1 MSSSGKAAIA
11 PSCLSFECFDTL
23 TKSCIK
29 CSDLF
34 QDNTTGRPASQV
46 KNAAAL
52 LPPSAF
58 PLLTLPASH
67 PTAEPTLAPT
77 LSSTFLIFGVP
88 VVVGLILVLAA
99 ICVFLACKEGKQ
111 RRKRKATDEE
121 DKENIDTTSPL
132 PSQDSAMPEGDGALN
147 PAPCLHLAG
156 SLKMPGPPRKA
167 RAKQGPCCQGD
178 ADGDII
184 LLSAVYPRPEECNH
198 SFPLPATE
206 LGATA
211 LVTTKTTQNCAREET
226 V

>member
-1 MSSSGKAAIA
+1 MQELGSRSHSAMSSSGKAAIA
-11 PSCLSFECFDTL
+11 PACLSFECFDTL

-34 QDNTTGRPASQV
+34 QDNTT
-46 KNAAAL
+46 
-52 LPPSAF
+52 
-58 PLLTLPASH
+58 
-67 PTAEPTLAPT
+67 EPTLAPT
-77 LSSTFLIFGVP
+77 LTSTFLIFGVP
-88 VVVGLILVLAA
+88 VVVGFILVLAA
-99 ICVFLACKEGKQ
+99 LCVFLACKEGKR
-111 RRKRKATDEE
+111 RRKRKAAEEE

-132 PSQDSAMPEGDGALN
+132 PGQDSAMPEGDGALN
-147 PAPCLHLAG
+147 PAPCLHLVG

-167 RAKQGPCCQGD
+167 RAKQRPCCQGD
-178 ADGDII
+178 ADGDIV

>member
-1 MSSSGKAAIA
+1 MQELGSRSHSAMSSSGKAAIA
-11 PSCLSFECFDTL
+11 PACLSFECFDTL

-34 QDNTTGRPASQV
+34 QDNTT
-46 KNAAAL
+46 
-52 LPPSAF
+52 
-58 PLLTLPASH
+58 
-67 PTAEPTLAPT
+67 EPTLAPT
-77 LSSTFLIFGVP
+77 LTSTFLIFGVP

-99 ICVFLACKEGKQ
+99 ICVFLACKEGKR
-111 RRKRKATDEE
+111 RRKRKAADEE
-121 DKENIDTTSPL
+121 DKENIDTPSPL
-132 PSQDSAMPEGDGALN
+132 PGQDSAMPEGDGALS
-147 PAPCLHLAG
+147 PAPCLHLVG
-156 SLKMPGPPRKA
+156 SLKVPGPPRRA
-167 RAKQGPCCQGD
+167 RAKQRPCCQGD
-178 ADGDII
+178 ADGDIV

>member
-1 MSSSGKAAIA
+1 MQELGSRSHSAMSSSGKAALA
-11 PSCLSFECFDTL
+11 PACLSFECFDTL

-34 QDNTTGRPASQV
+34 QDNTT
-46 KNAAAL
+46 
-52 LPPSAF
+52 
-58 PLLTLPASH
+58 
-67 PTAEPTLAPT
+67 EPTLAPS

-88 VVVGLILVLAA
+88 VVVGFILVLAA
-99 ICVFLACKEGKQ
+99 VCVFLACKEGKR
-111 RRKRKATDEE
+111 RRKRKAADEE

-132 PSQDSAMPEGDGALN
+132 PNQDSAMPEGDGALN
-147 PAPCLHLAG
+147 PAPCLHLVG

-178 ADGDII
+178 ADGDIV

>member
-1 MSSSGKAAIA
+1 MQELGSRSHSAMSSSGKAALA
-11 PSCLSFECFDTL
+11 PACLSFECFDTL

-34 QDNTTGRPASQV
+34 QDNTT
-46 KNAAAL
+46 
-52 LPPSAF
+52 
-58 PLLTLPASH
+58 
-67 PTAEPTLAPT
+67 EPTLAPS

-88 VVVGLILVLAA
+88 VVVGFLLVLAA
-99 ICVFLACKEGKQ
+99 VCVFLACKEGKR
-111 RRKRKATDEE
+111 RRKRKAADEE

-132 PSQDSAMPEGDGALN
+132 PNQDSAMPEGDGALN
-147 PAPCLHLAG
+147 PAPCLHVVG

-178 ADGDII
+178 ADGDIV

>member
-1 MSSSGKAAIA
+1 MQELGSHSHSAMSSSGKAAIA

-34 QDNTTGRPASQV
+34 KDNT
-46 KNAAAL
+46 K
-52 LPPSAF
+52 
-58 PLLTLPASH
+58 
-67 PTAEPTLAPT
+67 PTLAPT
-77 LSSTFLIFGVP
+77 LTSTFLTFGVP
-88 VVVGLILVLAA
+88 VVVGFILVLAA
-99 ICVFLACKEGKQ
+99 LCGFLACKMGK
-111 RRKRKATDEE
+111 RRRTRKTADEE
-121 DKENIDTTSPL
+121 DKENTDIASPL
-132 PSQDSAMPEGDGALN
+132 PSQDPAMPEGDGALS
-147 PAPCLHLAG
+147 PTPCLYLDE

-167 RAKQGPCCQGD
+167 KAKQRPCCQGS
-178 ADGDII
+178 ADGDIV

-211 LVTTKTTQNCAREET
+211 LVTTKTTQNCAREER